1 MYAVLSFSHKNLEI
15 ALREKIALPQEE
27 LEDFYQALFVAFP
40 QIKECILLST
50 CNRFELLLFMQED
63 SKSQAMQIQAMQ
75 IQDSKS
81 QAPQSQI
88 LRSIVAFIAS
98 YRNVALDLIE
108 KSAQSFYSQEAV
120 RHIFSVASS
129 LDSLVVG
136 ETQIT
141 GQLKSAYKH
150 SYELGFCKKELTR
163 VIHFASKTAALIRSQ
178 TQISKNPTSISS
190 VAVSHFFKLGVK
202 KARVI
207 VVGTGEIGKLCVKYL
222 LSHDFEVLLLSR
234 TFSNAQAFRDE
245 LADDRLSIAPFS
257 QLPKLIN
264 IYPYLFCATGAPHAI
279 ITQEMIKDC
288 DFQRVWFDLALPRDI
303 EVLETKAIRL
313 FVIDDLQEMVLSN
326 KGKREEEVKKA
337 EEIISKQI
345 IEFYQWLQSL
355 EVEPII
361 KAFRDKAKRCCV
373 DEVSRAIKKGFLDPQ
388 EEEGVLKILHNAFNK
403 FLHHPTLYI
412 KTIKEEPKSDFIL
425 ENIKK
430 LFDLSGEEAFKNPHQ
445 CDMLDRDKKEIKEQK

>member
-27 LEDFYQALFVAFP
+27 LEDFYQALFIAFP
-40 QIKECILLST
+40 PIKECILLST
-50 CNRFELLLFMQED
+50 CNRFELLLF
-63 SKSQAMQIQAMQ
+63 IQG
-75 IQDSKS
+75 IQDL
-81 QAPQSQI
+81 QSV
-88 LRSIVAFIAS
+88 VAFIAS
-98 YRNVALDLIE
+98 YRKIDLDLIE
-108 KSAQSFYSQEAV
+108 KSAQSFYAQEAV

-163 VIHFASKTAALIRSQ
+163 VMHFAFKTAALVRSQ

-190 VAVSHFFKLGVK
+190 VAVSHFLKLMSK
-202 KARVI
+202 KAKVI

-222 LSHDFEVLLLSR
+222 LAHDFEVLLLSR
-234 TFSNAQAFRDE
+234 TFSNAQAFKDE
-245 LADDRLSIAPFS
+245 LSDDSLSIAPFS
-257 QLPKLIN
+257 QLPELIN
-264 IYPYLFCATGAPHAI
+264 VYPYLFCATGAPHAI
-279 ITQEMIKDC
+279 ITQEMIRAC
-288 DFQRVWFDLALPRDI
+288 EFEGIWFDLALPRDI
-303 EVLETKAIRL
+303 ELSEIKGINL
-313 FVIDDLQEMVLSN
+313 FVIDDLQEMVLNN

-337 EEIISKQI
+337 EEIISKQMG
-345 IEFYQWLQSL
+345 EFYQWLQSL

-361 KAFRDKAKRCCV
+361 KAFRDRAKQCCV
-373 DEVSRAIKKGFLDPQ
+373 DEVSRAIKKGFLNPQ

-412 KTIKEEPKSDFIL
+412 KTIKEEPESDFIL
-425 ENIKK
+425 ENVKK
-430 LFDLSGEEAFKNPHQ
+430 LFDLGKEEAFKNPYS
-445 CDMLDRDKKEIKEQK
+445 CEMLDAFKQNIQKEEKQPKTKEQE